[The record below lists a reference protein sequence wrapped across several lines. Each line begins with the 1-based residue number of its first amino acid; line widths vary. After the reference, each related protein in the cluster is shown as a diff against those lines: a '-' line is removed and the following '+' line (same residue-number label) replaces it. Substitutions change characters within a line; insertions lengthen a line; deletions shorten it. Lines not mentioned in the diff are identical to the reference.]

1 MWGCWL
7 ESDDGSQN
15 SHEMF
20 LLYHAH
26 PSASAYHNLM
36 NCSGIIRGMSASVG
50 EDQSVKKSSILR
62 RMLPG
67 LLLGIVVMV
76 GLTLL
81 GDIREVGALLQT
93 FDWRIFPLALLF
105 TLFNYTLRFLKWQYY
120 LHQVGVRGFA
130 WKRSLQIFV
139 AGFPLAVTPGKV
151 GEVFK
156 GIWLEQQTGLPVAR
170 GVSLIVAER
179 VSDGL
184 AVLMLSVL
192 GVIAHPQYWPAF
204 SIILGVLLAGIVVSQ
219 IRPLALGILTFAG
232 RLPLIGK
239 AIPALRE
246 FYEGSFVLF
255 RPQAALVGVGLG
267 TISWFGE
274 GIGFYFILTGLG
286 MPANLETFSNA
297 VFILAF
303 STVVGAVSALPGGLG
318 ASEASIAGMLVLVGG
333 AAPAIASA
341 ATVIIR
347 LATLWFGVS
356 LGLITW
362 VFSTRL
368 LNLQEEP
375 VKGLNRTLEVE

>member
-1 MWGCWL
+1 M
-7 ESDDGSQN
+7 
-15 SHEMF
+15 
-20 LLYHAH
+20 
-26 PSASAYHNLM
+26 
-36 NCSGIIRGMSASVG
+36 V
-50 EDQSVKKSSILR
+50 
-62 RMLPG
+62 PG

-81 GDIREVGALLQT
+81 GDVRQVGELLQA
-93 FDWRIFPLALLF
+93 FDWRIFPLAVFF
-105 TLFNYTLRFLKWQYY
+105 TLFNYTLRFIKWQYY
-120 LHQVGVRGFA
+120 LHQVGVRGFS
-130 WKRSLQIFV
+130 WRRSLQIFV

-204 SIILGVLLAGIVVSQ
+204 SIILVILVAGIIISQ
-219 IRPLALGILTFAG
+219 IRPLALGVLRLLE
-232 RLPLIGK
+232 RLPLVGRMV
-239 AIPALRE
+239 PALRE
-246 FYEGSFVLF
+246 FYEGSFILF
-255 RPQAALVGVGLG
+255 RPQAALLGVGLG

-274 GIGFYFILTGLG
+274 GVGFYFILTGLG
-286 MPANLETFSNA
+286 MPTTLETFSNA

-318 ASEASIAGMLVLVGG
+318 ASEASIAGMLVLIGG
-333 AAPAIASA
+333 ALPATASA

-347 LATLWFGVS
+347 LATLWFGVT

-362 VFSTRL
+362 AFSPRL
-368 LNLQEEP
+368 LNLQEERI
-375 VKGLNRTLEVE
+375 VNVRGM